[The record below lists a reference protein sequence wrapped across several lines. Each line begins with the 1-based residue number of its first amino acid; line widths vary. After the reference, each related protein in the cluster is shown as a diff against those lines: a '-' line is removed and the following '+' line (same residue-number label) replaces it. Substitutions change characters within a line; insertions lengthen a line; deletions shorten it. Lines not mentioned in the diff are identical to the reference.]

1 MKICRFDV
9 AGVESEPGE
18 SDVLLNF
25 WISCLRSTRQKEKS
39 KSHRSGPM
47 TRRGRVLMRVGTRC
61 DQKVFLTYPP
71 KLSRLTCTMKE
82 GSEDPDSGARG
93 QREQPR
99 LVGSKAC
106 TREYCHKQRRIASAK
121 NDCLYHDILR
131 RSTA

>member
-18 SDVLLNF
+18 FDVLQLLD
-25 WISCLRSTRQKEKS
+25 ILSTRQKEDS